1 MLEWITHPRTISQIN
16 DNILLSKKI
25 HNYNRVVSHDNCS
38 LFTAGRKLLQKILSP
53 QSFINVSKTTK
64 QSDASKFAEITL
76 KKYQVL
82 LLKISSRDILCINQ

>member
-1 MLEWITHPRTISQIN
+1 MIIVPS
-16 DNILLSKKI
+16 
-25 HNYNRVVSHDNCS
+25 
-38 LFTAGRKLLQKILSP
+38 FAGRKLLQKILSP

-64 QSDASKFAEITL
+64 QSDANKFAFEITL

>member
-1 MLEWITHPRTISQIN
+1 MIIVPYRRE
-16 DNILLSKKI
+16 
-25 HNYNRVVSHDNCS
+25 
-38 LFTAGRKLLQKILSP
+38 KLLQKILSP

-64 QSDASKFAEITL
+64 QSDASKFAFEITL